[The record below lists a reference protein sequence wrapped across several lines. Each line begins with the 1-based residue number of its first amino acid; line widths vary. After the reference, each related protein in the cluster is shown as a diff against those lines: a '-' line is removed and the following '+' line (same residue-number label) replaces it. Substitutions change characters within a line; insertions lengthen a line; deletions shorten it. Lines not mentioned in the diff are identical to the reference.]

1 MPDAGLAER
10 LLSLVMRPE
19 RAAAVIG
26 DLLERVPRRGQA
38 WFWLALTRTGVAC
51 VAHDVM
57 AAPLSLAFGAAI
69 AWFAYMFVV
78 ILLGLAVQLVL
89 LILGLVFNVAAAH
102 TGVELVAGA
111 LTSFVHRIAPSGL
124 ASPAELLVIVTVAPY
139 LTGTRLAQIWRE
151 RAIALVAVVGVVWFG
166 LVTLVPLAAVAHRV
180 GRGHLPVILL
190 FMLAGVARAMRPGI
204 SSSAP
209 APPA

>member
-1 MPDAGLAER
+1 MPDAALAER

-26 DLLERVPRRGQA
+26 DLLEHVPRRSQA
-38 WFWLALTRTGVAC
+38 WFWLALTRTGCAC
-51 VAHDVM
+51 VAGDVM

-69 AWFAYMFVV
+69 VWFAYMVVV
-78 ILLGLAVQLVL
+78 ILLGLALQLVL
-89 LILGLVFNVAAAH
+89 LILGLAFNVGAAH

-111 LTSFVHRIAPSGL
+111 LTSFVYRIAPSGL
-124 ASPAELLVIVTVAPY
+124 ASPAELLVIVAVAPY

-151 RAIALVAVVGVVWFG
+151 RAVAFVAVVGVVWFG
-166 LVTLVPLAAVAHRV
+166 LVTLVPLAAVTHRV

-190 FMLAGVARAMRPGI
+190 FMLAGVARAMRPG
-204 SSSAP
+204 STSSAS
-209 APPA
+209 APPT